1 MREDSSRRQFID
13 DSRTNNS
20 DVEIILLFN
29 FLAVQFNIISFRNFL
44 IDMVHFFRRI
54 K

>member
-1 MREDSSRRQFID
+1 MREDNSRRQFID

-20 DVEIILLFN
+20 DVELILLFN

-44 IDMVHFFRRI
+44 IDMIHLFHRL